1 MENYFGKFI
10 LAKMY
15 VGKFI
20 LTKMY
25 VNKKNVDLKCRSR
38 NMWILT

>member
-38 NMWILT
+38 NM